1 MHTKRQEKI
10 AHKQILR
17 KKNNPQVRKRG
28 MKRNKNLK
36 SKILKVF
43 GINAAGIKSKMDS
56 FNEVLSVLKP
66 QIWMVEETKLKPHEN
81 IRCGNL
87 SDFQVFYL
95 SRQESQGGGL
105 ALGVNKMFESTSG
118 DDETEVLSVLVI
130 VGNIP
135 IRIIVGYGVQENA
148 SKEKKVKFWDFIEKE
163 VNQAAS
169 EEQGVIIQMD
179 GNLHACE
186 KLIKDDPNP
195 QNTKHKWKTI
205 YGISGT

>member
-1 MHTKRQEKI
+1 MHVQTCHGKSIFFSGLHTKLQEKI

-17 KKNNPQVRKRG
+17 KKNNPQFRKRG
-28 MKRNKNLK
+28 NKNLK

-95 SRQESQGGGL
+95 SRQESQGGG
-105 ALGVNKMFESTSG
+105 
-118 DDETEVLSVLVI
+118 
-130 VGNIP
+130 
-135 IRIIVGYGVQENA
+135 
-148 SKEKKVKFWDFIEKE
+148 
-163 VNQAAS
+163 
-169 EEQGVIIQMD
+169 
-179 GNLHACE
+179 
-186 KLIKDDPNP
+186 
-195 QNTKHKWKTI
+195 
-205 YGISGT
+205 

>member
-1 MHTKRQEKI
+1 M
-10 AHKQILR
+10 
-17 KKNNPQVRKRG
+17 
-28 MKRNKNLK
+28 
-36 SKILKVF
+36 F
-43 GINAAGIKSKMDS
+43 GINSAGIKCKINS
-56 FNEVLSVLKP
+56 FNDVLNRLKP
-66 QIWMVEETKLKPHEN
+66 HIWMVEETKLKPHET
-81 IRCGNL
+81 IKCGAVG
-87 SDFQVFYL
+87 DFQVFYL

-105 ALGVNKMFESTSG
+105 ALGVNKMFESTLINQG

-179 GNLHACE
+179 GNLHAGE

-205 YGISGT
+205 Y